1 MHSTL
6 LFFKHKKKYL
16 KKIPLTL
23 AGKKNILYL
32 CHGNQEG
39 LVA

>member
-6 LFFKHKKKYL
+6 LFFKHKKVFE
-16 KKIPLTL
+16 KIPLTL

-32 CHGNQEG
+32 CHANQEG